1 MCIRKRNICAKSVI
15 IMVVVQKLMCY
26 NNRIVKTI
34 ISCLMEEFIMKLK
47 KILAALAAST
57 MALSMFGMMAS
68 AEGVEGEE
76 AIVDETP
83 AEETTAAEEVAPAE
97 DEAPAE
103 NNPATGNASVA
114 LAVIPVAL
122 AAAAIV
128 AKKAK

>member
-1 MCIRKRNICAKSVI
+1 
-15 IMVVVQKLMCY
+15 
-26 NNRIVKTI
+26 
-34 ISCLMEEFIMKLK
+34 MKLK